1 MHWTTG
7 LRQVPGHIRSHVPV
21 LGATKQVRLH
31 SFYNKFHAKNRKK
44 ITAGTVHE
52 DESHWHIRMGPR
64 ETT

>member
-52 DESHWHIRMGPR
+52 DESH
-64 ETT
+64 